1 VIPRIL
7 LAFLISFSWG
17 FLAVSLVWPERLR
30 VQSLFL
36 RCCLAPGFGFGIS
49 SCWFFLWLCSVGIH
63 GAHFL
68 TFVLSELAITVCLG
82 VLYLFRHRGA
92 RPVQPR
98 DQFDRN
104 EDGILASH
112 LFPTIFYVVF
122 ACSVI
127 SFALISLKHPHG
139 DYDATATW
147 NLRARFLARGTSH
160 WRDAFVDSQGHSH
173 ANLDYPLLLPATIA
187 RAWKYVGDEPVLVPI
202 VVAFSFTFSSVGL
215 LCSSLAFLRNKR
227 VGYLGGIVLL
237 SVSGFVD
244 LGTWQYADLV
254 VGWFMLSTIV
264 ILGICDASPNNESRG
279 LLALAGASAGFCAWS
294 KNEGELFLLLVL
306 SVWLFSSLLRT
317 GGWKVFARQG
327 TAMAFGLLPVIAILA
342 YFKLA
347 VAPANSW
354 VSPVSYPTGGAIQ
367 HFLEPG
373 TIGQKLT
380 DVSRYGVIAKAMASG
395 ILRLGGRTMGV
406 VPLLVLYGVTAKVKR
421 NNIAS
426 VQTGMSVLVLMLVGY
441 FFVYLATPLNLA
453 YHLSTSLSRLLLQLW
468 PSAVFVFFMATSA
481 AEPQNI

>member
-1 VIPRIL
+1 MIPRIL

-30 VQSLFL
+30 ARSLLL
-36 RCCLAPGFGFGIS
+36 RLCLAFGLGSGVS
-49 SCWFFLWLCSVGIH
+49 SCWFFLWLCFVGAH
-63 GAHFL
+63 GAYFPTL
-68 TFVLSELAITVCLG
+68 ILSELAITMCLG
-82 VLYLFRHRGA
+82 VLYLLRHPGRA
-92 RPVQPR
+92 QVKPR
-98 DQFDRN
+98 DQFDRG
-104 EDGILASH
+104 EDRILASR
-112 LFPTIFYVVF
+112 LFAVVF
-122 ACSVI
+122 YLVLSCSVI

-173 ANLDYPLLLPATIA
+173 ANLDYPLLLPTTIA

-202 VVAFSFTFSSVGL
+202 VVAFLFTFSTVGV

-227 VGYLGGIVLL
+227 IGYLGGIVLL
-237 SVSGFVD
+237 GVFGFVD

-254 VGWFMLSTIV
+254 VGLFMLSTLV
-264 ILGICDASPNNESRG
+264 ILGICEASPNNESRG

-306 SVWLFSSLLRT
+306 SVWLLSSLLRT
-317 GGWKVFARQG
+317 GSWKVFARQG
-327 TAMAFGLLPVIAILA
+327 TAMMFGLLPVVAILA

-354 VSPVSYPTGGAIQ
+354 VSPVSYPAGGAIQ

-380 DVSRYGVIAKAMASG
+380 DVSRYCVIAKAMAGG
-395 ILRLGGRTMGV
+395 ILRLGGRTVGI

-426 VQTGMSVLVLMLVGY
+426 VQTGIAVLVLMLVGY

-481 AEPQNI
+481 AEPQSI